1 MFLKELQE
9 EYLLNLE
16 ILGRAE
22 GTIYN
27 YKYAVRLFIDFMS
40 KENNITRLESV
51 KPIHIKQLILYWK
64 NDKKWAHRTINKMI
78 GLIKVMFNY
87 AVDEEYLSELDNPFR
102 RIKKLKETKTIIVSF
117 NDDEVRRM
125 IDSCRGSTYSNI
137 RDKLILMMLFDLGI
151 RVSELT
157 HLKSANVKEGH
168 ILIKGKGDKERFL
181 YVSPILKRQ
190 IMKFNRTKKKRFL
203 HKKTHDME
211 EYFFLN
217 QSGQQLSRS
226 RINKILNEHAEIAG
240 VREEIR
246 VSPHTCRHYFAHA
259 QLRNGIDVY
268 SLSRLMGHY
277 DTSITSDYLKG
288 LQDNDVLQKGMQSSP
303 LTNLK

>member
-1 MFLKELQE
+1 MF
-9 EYLLNLE
+9 
-16 ILGRAE
+16 
-22 GTIYN
+22 
-27 YKYAVRLFIDFMS
+27 
-40 KENNITRLESV
+40 
-51 KPIHIKQLILYWK
+51 
-64 NDKKWAHRTINKMI
+64 

-87 AVDEEYLSELDNPFR
+87 AVEEEYISEQDNPVR
-102 RIKKLKETKTIIVSF
+102 KIKKLKEVKTIIISF
-117 NDDEVRRM
+117 NDEEVKK
-125 IDSCRGSTYSNI
+125 ILDSCNGNTYSNI

-157 HLKSANVKEGH
+157 NLRPKNVKESH

-190 IMKFNRTKKKRFL
+190 IMKFNNAKKQRFS
-203 HKKTHDME
+203 HKKEYELE

-217 QSGQQLSRS
+217 QCGKQLSRS
-226 RINKILNEHAEIAG
+226 RINKILNEHAKIAN

-277 DTSITSDYLKG
+277 DTSITSDDLRG
-288 LQDNDVLQKGMQSSP
+288 LQDNSVLEKGIQSSP
-303 LTNLK
+303 LSNL

>member
-1 MFLKELQE
+1 MLLTDLQS
-9 EYLLNLE
+9 EYLLTLE

-27 YKYAVRLFIDFMS
+27 HKYATRLFIEFM
-40 KENNITRLESV
+40 ENSYQIYQLELV
-51 KPIHIKQLILYWK
+51 KPVHLKQLILYWK
-64 NDKKWAHRTINKMI
+64 NEKEWAHRTVNKMF

-87 AVDEEYLSELDNPFR
+87 AVEEEYISEQDNPVR
-102 RIKKLKETKTIIVSF
+102 KIKKLKEVKTIIISF
-117 NDDEVRRM
+117 SDEEVKR
-125 IDSCRGSTYSNI
+125 ILGSCNGNTYSNI

-157 HLKSANVKEGH
+157 NLTAKNVKDSH
-168 ILIKGKGDKERFL
+168 ILIRGKGDKERFL

-190 IMKFNRTKKKRFL
+190 IMKFNNAKKLRFSN
-203 HKKTHDME
+203 KKEYELE

-217 QSGQQLSRS
+217 QSGEQLSRS
-226 RINKILNEHAEIAG
+226 RINKILKEHTKTAN

-277 DTSITSDYLKG
+277 DTSITSDYLRG
-288 LQDNDVLQKGMQSSP
+288 LQDDAVLEKGIQSSP
-303 LTNLK
+303 LSNL